1 MEWLD
6 RLLEKW
12 NRFVTTPR
20 PWWEKTKVV
29 FRRIGRVFSV
39 IWKYIYMFRSVF
51 LAAPVGAAAAVLA
64 ARCRNHLPEQVAV
77 ALPGFDPDAADS
89 VFGFLVYQT
98 QYVTRDVAVMVPLA
112 LTICCLLLM
121 LCSKRAF
128 YPWIISIFT
137 LSVPL
142 FLLLTNVYL
151 A

>member
-12 NRFVTTPR
+12 NTFVKKPR
-20 PWWEKTKVV
+20 PWWDKTKAV
-29 FRRIGRVFSV
+29 FRGIGRVFSV
-39 IWKYIYMFRSVF
+39 IWKYIYMLRGVIM
-51 LAAPVGAAAAVLA
+51 AAPVAAAAAVLA
-64 ARCRNHLPEQVAV
+64 SQCRSKLPEQVAI
-77 ALPGFDPDAADS
+77 ALPGIDPDSADS

-98 QYVTRDVAVMVPLA
+98 QYITRDVAVMAPLI
-112 LTICCLLLM
+112 LTVACLLLM